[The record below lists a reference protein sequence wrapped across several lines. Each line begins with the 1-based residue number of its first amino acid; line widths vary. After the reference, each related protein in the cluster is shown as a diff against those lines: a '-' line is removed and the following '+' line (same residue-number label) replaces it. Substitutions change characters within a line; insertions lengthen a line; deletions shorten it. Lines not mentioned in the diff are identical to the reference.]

1 MNLWQSTDRRPRE
14 LLSIIIGKSILQK
27 SFCLIQRWGEALL
40 LFQFP
45 VNGSSLRSTLI
56 VTLVK

>member
-27 SFCLIQRWGEALL
+27 SFCLIQRWGEALS